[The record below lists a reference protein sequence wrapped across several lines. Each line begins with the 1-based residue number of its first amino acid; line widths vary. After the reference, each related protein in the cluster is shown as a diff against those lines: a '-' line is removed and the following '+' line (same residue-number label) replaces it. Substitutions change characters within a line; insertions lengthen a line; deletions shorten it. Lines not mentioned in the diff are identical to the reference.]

1 MNQYKYEVVS
11 ILPTHI
17 LGNKSNFLSYGVAN
31 IEKGVVC
38 QQNITYDEALAY
50 CRRANNDENYPKKN
64 FTQSPHYVAAE
75 NLATD

>member
-1 MNQYKYEVVS
+1 MPPYKYEVVS

-17 LGNKSNFLSYGVAN
+17 FGNKSNFLSYGVAN
-31 IEKGVVC
+31 VENGFVC

-50 CRRANNDENYPKKN
+50 CRRANNDEGYPAKN
-64 FTQSPHYVAAE
+64 FIKSPHYVAAE